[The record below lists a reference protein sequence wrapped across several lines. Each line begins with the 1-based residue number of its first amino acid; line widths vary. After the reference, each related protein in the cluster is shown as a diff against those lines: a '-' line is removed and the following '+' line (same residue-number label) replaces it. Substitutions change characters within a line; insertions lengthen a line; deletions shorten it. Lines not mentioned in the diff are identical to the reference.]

1 MTNKNNRAATHHNMI
16 VDPAVLSVTFKN
28 ERRLHYWAKDSM
40 FKNPYARAF
49 LTDCGVVPVDRTTKN
64 NAQLYASTFE
74 VLMLGEAV
82 AVFPEGTSHTL
93 PNLSKFKDGTSFVSC
108 SYLDCSP
115 LNLM

>member
-1 MTNKNNRAATHHNMI
+1 MI

-40 FKNPYARAF
+40 FKNPYAKAF

-64 NAQLYASTFE
+64 NSQLYASTFE
-74 VLMLGEAV
+74 VLKLGEAV

-93 PNLSKFKDGTSFVSC
+93 PNLSKFKDGTSFVNHLSAFFLLWLLTIE
-108 SYLDCSP
+108 S
-115 LNLM
+115 